1 MDQNE
6 ARIVALESS
15 IEILK
20 KTTNEHGNHII
31 EIKKSMD
38 GIDGM
43 KAMLKKLMEKQG
55 IIEEGD
61 HSGKKSMEGEIE
73 AEAHEPELEGTPRE
87 WAKKVELPWFEG
99 SDPLEWVAW
108 AEKFFEV
115 QQVKPTKKVRLAFI
129 SMDNNVV
136 H

>member
-1 MDQNE
+1 
-6 ARIVALESS
+6 
-15 IEILK
+15 
-20 KTTNEHGNHII
+20 
-31 EIKKSMD
+31 
-38 GIDGM
+38 
-43 KAMLKKLMEKQG
+43 
-55 IIEEGD
+55 
-61 HSGKKSMEGEIE
+61 MEGEIE